1 MPVTDQPETLLL
13 RQPTVSADHVAFLY
27 AGDIWIAGRDGGEP
41 RRLTAQEGAK
51 STPIFAPG
59 GQWIA
64 FSGNYD
70 GNTSVYVVSSA
81 GGSPRRLTYHPGDDL
96 ARGWTPDGKR
106 VLFATSRDVHH
117 AGRYHRLYTVGLED
131 HYPTAMPMPIA
142 ERGAFSPDGTRI
154 AYTTCPE
161 PFWSWKRYRGG
172 LTVRTW
178 VLDLESYEHVEIPH
192 GNASDTF
199 PCWIGDVVYFLSD
212 RDGTMNVYAYDVP
225 SAKVRKLTD
234 HDDMDVRSL
243 TAGDGMLA
251 YEQGGRVHLC
261 DPVAGTHTALHVSIT
276 ADLPHAR
283 PHYEKALPYIQ
294 NVGLSPSGARVVF
307 EARGEILTV
316 PVEKGDVRNL
326 TRTPGVHERYPAW
339 SPDGQRVAYFS
350 DASGEYDLVVSDQM
364 GEEKATLSLGVKTH
378 YYSPVWSPDS
388 SKIIYTDKALHL
400 YYIDLEDKRPVHVDS
415 DTYDHPERSL
425 NPVWSPDGKWI
436 AYTKRLETHL
446 RAVFLYEL
454 ATGQRRQ
461 VTDGMSAAS
470 YACFSRDGKYLFF
483 AASAN
488 YGLNTGWLDMSS
500 YERTA
505 MSSLYLAVLSAK
517 EPSPLAPESDEE
529 KTPEEKAKE
538 KEAEQDK
545 EKKENEKPVEVCIDL
560 EGLDQRIL
568 ALPLPAREYRS
579 LQAGEGKLF
588 YLEARPHQFGSR
600 KPTLYTLHAFDLKER
615 KSEAYQQ
622 ELRAYWLSADGKK
635 LLCLGEKSDDYAV
648 IDAEKKPE
656 GSPDKL
662 KLGGMRVYVD
672 PRAEWQQMF
681 DEVHRI
687 QRDYFYDPHM
697 HGVDWEAV
705 RERYRPFLDH
715 LGHRSDLN
723 YLFAEMMGELI
734 VGHAYVGAGD
744 IPAPDKVNG
753 GLLGADYEI
762 ADGHY
767 RIKRIYRGLNWHPE
781 LRAPLTE
788 PGVQVSEG
796 EYILA
801 VNGEPLTA
809 DDNIYRL
816 FEGTADQV
824 TSLLVGP
831 STDRS
836 EARKVMIKPLEGEA
850 ALRHWSWVEGNRRR
864 VDELS
869 AGRVAY
875 VYMANTAVEGYASF
889 NRYYY
894 SQLDK
899 EAVVLDERY
908 NGGGSVA
915 DYVVDMLDRPLL
927 SHWATRE
934 GGIFHTPNA
943 SIFGPKVMVINEF
956 AGSGGDAM
964 PLFFRR
970 RGLGKLIGKRTWGGL
985 IGIYDYPPLIDG
997 GGVTAPRLAI
1007 FSPDNEW
1014 EVENEGVAPDV
1025 EVEMTP
1031 KLVIEGR
1038 DPQLE
1043 KAVEIVLQELEAHPP
1058 REAHRP
1064 PPADKA

>member
-1 MPVTDQPETLLL
+1 MPVTDQPGTLLL

-27 AGDIWIAGRDGGEP
+27 AGDIWTAGRDGGNP
-41 RRLTAQEGAK
+41 RRLTAQKGAK
-51 STPIFAPG
+51 STPIFSPD

-81 GGSPRRLTYHPGDDL
+81 GGSPHRLTYHPGDDL

-106 VLFATSRDVHH
+106 VLFATSRDVPH
-117 AGRYHRLYTVGLED
+117 AGRYHRLYTVALEGD
-131 HYPTAMPMPIA
+131 YPTAMPMPIA
-142 ERGAFSPDGTRI
+142 ERGAFSPSGSRI

-172 LTVRTW
+172 RTVRTW
-178 VLDLESYEHVEIPH
+178 ILDLESYEHVEIPH
-192 GNASDTF
+192 ENASDTF

-212 RDGTMNVYAYDVP
+212 RDGAMNVYAYDVP
-225 SAKVRKLTD
+225 SAKVRRLTD
-234 HDDMDVRSL
+234 HHDMDVRSL
-243 TAGDGMLA
+243 TAGDGVLA
-251 YEQGGRVHLC
+251 YEQGGRLHLH
-261 DPVAGTHTALHVSIT
+261 DPVAGTHTALHISIT
-276 ADLPHAR
+276 ADLPHVR
-283 PHYEKALPYIQ
+283 PHYAKAAPYIQ
-294 NVGLSPSGARVVF
+294 NAGLSPSGARVVF

-339 SPDGQRVAYFS
+339 SPDGQRIAYFS
-350 DASGEYDLVVSDQM
+350 DASGEYELVLSDQM
-364 GEEKATLSLGVKTH
+364 GEEKTTLPLGVKTH

-388 SKIIYTDKALHL
+388 KRITYTDKALNL
-400 YYIDLEDKRPVHVDS
+400 YYVDLEDKRPVRVDS

-425 NPVWSPDGKWI
+425 NPVWSPDGTWI

-454 ATGQRRQ
+454 ATGQRHQ
-461 VTDGMSAAS
+461 VTDGMSDAS

-505 MSSLYLAVLSAK
+505 MSSLYVAVLSAE

-529 KTPEEKAKE
+529 KAPEEKAKE
-538 KEAEQDK
+538 KKAEQDK
-545 EKKENEKPVEVCIDL
+545 EKEENEKPVEVRIDL

-579 LQAGEGKLF
+579 LQAGDGKLF
-588 YLEARPHQFGSR
+588 YLEAHPNEFGSR
-600 KPTLYTLHAFDLKER
+600 KPTLYTLHAFDMKER
-615 KSEAYQQ
+615 KSEEYLR
-622 ELRAYWLSADGKK
+622 ELRAYWLSGDGKK
-635 LLCLGEKSDDYAV
+635 LLCLGEKNDDYVV

-662 KLGGMRVYVD
+662 KLGGMEVYVD

-681 DEVHRI
+681 DEVYRI
-687 QRDYFYDPHM
+687 QRDFFYDPHM
-697 HGVDWEAV
+697 HGVDWEAA

-715 LGHRSDLN
+715 LGHRDDLN
-723 YLFAEMMGELI
+723 YLFAEMMGELV
-734 VGHAYVGAGD
+734 VGHAYVGGGD
-744 IPAPDKVNG
+744 IPAPDKVAC
-753 GLLGADYEI
+753 GLLGADYEV

-767 RIKRIYRGLNWHPE
+767 RILRIYRGLNWHPE

-801 VNGEPLTA
+801 VNGETLMA

-816 FEGTADQV
+816 FERTADQV

-831 STDRS
+831 STDRAQ
-836 EARKVMIKPLEGEA
+836 ARKVTVKPLESEA
-850 ALRHWSWVEGNRRR
+850 ALRHWSWVEENRKR

-869 AGRVAY
+869 QGRVAY
-875 VYMANTAVEGYASF
+875 VYMANTSVEGYASF

-934 GGIFHTPNA
+934 GGIFHSPNA
-943 SIFGPKVMVINEF
+943 SIFGPKVMIINEF

-970 RGLGKLIGKRTWGGL
+970 RGLGRLVGKRTWGGL

-1014 EVENEGVAPDV
+1014 EVENEGIAPDV

-1031 KLVIEGR
+1031 KLAIEGR

-1043 KAVEIVLQELEAHPP
+1043 KAVEIVLQELEAHPAD
-1058 REAHRP
+1058 EVHRP